1 MAGPRDRHVG
11 ETALLGQAV
20 PPQGEPVGVEQV
32 LHLVLVDVRRLQ
44 RAELEGRERAGIG
57 AQGVGELVEPRHP
70 RPVPDAEVVR
80 RRRRVA
86 REDALD
92 HADDG
97 VHLWTV
103 TFTCTTREFGT
114 VSEQF
119 LAMSDT
125 LEVAA

>member
-1 MAGPRDRHVG
+1 MF
-11 ETALLGQAV
+11 
-20 PPQGEPVGVEQV
+20 QV
-32 LHLVLVDVRRLQ
+32 AWV
-44 RAELEGRERAGIG
+44 
-57 AQGVGELVEPRHP
+57 
-70 RPVPDAEVVR
+70 
-80 RRRRVA
+80 
-86 REDALD
+86 D

>member
-1 MAGPRDRHVG
+1 MADSIPGM
-11 ETALLGQAV
+11 
-20 PPQGEPVGVEQV
+20 
-32 LHLVLVDVRRLQ
+32 RLIDEFP
-44 RAELEGRERAGIG
+44 AAGTPEGRHLRSGIYILDDQ
-57 AQGVGELVEPRHP
+57 ALTVFQ
-70 RPVPDAEVVR
+70 
-80 RRRRVA
+80 VA
-86 REDALD
+86 WVD